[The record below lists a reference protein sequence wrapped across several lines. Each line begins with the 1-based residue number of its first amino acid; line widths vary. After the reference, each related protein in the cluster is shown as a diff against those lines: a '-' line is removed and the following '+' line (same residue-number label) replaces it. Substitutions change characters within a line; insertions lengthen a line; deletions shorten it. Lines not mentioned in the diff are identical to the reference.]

1 VERCARELPKATCVV
16 LPKFSHFSLYLHGAQ
31 VLPVILDD
39 LRTFLATAHAPTQP
53 AAI

>member
-1 VERCARELPKATCVV
+1 
-16 LPKFSHFSLYLHGAQ
+16 LPKFNHFSLYLHGAQ